1 MTVLGLSTL
10 QAAQREH
17 ADWRAALSGWV
28 RVMEASRFA
37 NLVELRQVRPDAD
50 PVGGYVVFNIAHNKA
65 RLISVV
71 DYTLDSLLVTSVL
84 THREYD
90 RSTQRMRTKK

>member
-17 ADWRAALSGWV
+17 ADWRAALSAWL
-28 RVMEASRFA
+28 RVMEASWCT
-37 NLVELRQVRPDAD
+37 NLVELRQIRPDAD

-65 RLISVV
+65 RLISAV
-71 DYTLDSLLVTSVL
+71 DYALGSVFVTSVL

-90 RSTQRMRTKK
+90 RWSQRMRAKK